1 MSNLIKYRPEI
12 DGLRTIAV
20 LSVILYHANFQI
32 FGQNPIKGGF
42 LGVDIFFVISG
53 YLITSILLT
62 GFREKSL
69 TLLNF
74 YERRIRRILPILLFV
89 MTVSMPFSWMLLLP
103 SDFQSYSYQLLSS
116 IFSVSN
122 FYFWSEDSYWAAES
136 ILKPFLHTWSLGVE
150 EQFYL
155 FMPLLV
161 MCFSYKNIS
170 RPTFVLLAIAL
181 VSLVSSHFMSISDSQ
196 SSFYLFP
203 FRSWELLIG
212 ASIATYREQQ
222 FSDEVFV
229 EKVPYLPSIGLLIIF
244 LSFYFFSESTLHPSF
259 YTLLPTLG
267 VALVILFSNEKDFS
281 IKLLRNKVMNF
292 IGLISYGLYLWHF
305 PIFSYLSHA
314 NLFEDSLIKIGAIVL
329 IFVLSIVTY
338 FIIEKP
344 FRSFSSIKSKIFWC
358 ILVIWVLLLSMTAVI
373 GMKDGFSF
381 RVPELVNIPSDPEN
395 IENHKWFA
403 TEKNLRGRVV
413 LVGDSHIGSIAPF
426 FKTWAK
432 DEGFDFAISEW
443 SGCQLILNMNRV
455 SKNDFHPLQN
465 CNIKSQKMRLNF
477 IENLKPSIVMMGGR
491 LPLIIE
497 ETQRLKNP
505 KKTVL
510 SIK

>member
-344 FRSFSSIKSKIFWC
+344 FRSFSSIKSKIF
-358 ILVIWVLLLSMTAVI
+358 
-373 GMKDGFSF
+373 
-381 RVPELVNIPSDPEN
+381 
-395 IENHKWFA
+395 
-403 TEKNLRGRVV
+403 
-413 LVGDSHIGSIAPF
+413 
-426 FKTWAK
+426 
-432 DEGFDFAISEW
+432 
-443 SGCQLILNMNRV
+443 
-455 SKNDFHPLQN
+455 
-465 CNIKSQKMRLNF
+465 
-477 IENLKPSIVMMGGR
+477 
-491 LPLIIE
+491 
-497 ETQRLKNP
+497 
-505 KKTVL
+505 
-510 SIK
+510 